1 MDVLVDIWILYVAF
15 AGADVR
21 ALQSRPS
28 KQRLV
33 AVYPVHESRQLLTHI
48 RKRGVWVV
56 KILHDDVDEY

>member
-33 AVYPVHESRQLLTHI
+33 AVYPGYESRQLLTHI
-48 RKRGVWVV
+48 RKRGGWVV